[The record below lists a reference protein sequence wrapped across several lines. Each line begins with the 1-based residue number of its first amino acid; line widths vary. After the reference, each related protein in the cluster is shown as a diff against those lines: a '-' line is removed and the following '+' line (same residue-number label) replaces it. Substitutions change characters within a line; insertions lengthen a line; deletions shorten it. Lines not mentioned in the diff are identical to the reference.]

1 MSLLARRGLIL
12 FLVAFCG
19 VALLGVAMSQAAG
32 PPLDVAGDEPTNTP
46 PRKVCDG
53 DSRACMTLSVVEPAG
68 VCIDNKCTLP
78 AGEPFTLAV
87 DVERPPLDGFIL
99 AQSLVGFG
107 PHLTY
112 KPVPTPEH
120 EVVLEPCA
128 LPLHVFDEGVTQVG
142 HQCLTGLLPPIPIIV
157 EPATLAVFELTCS
170 EGTTSTLVELLLSPT
185 NGTLMTTAGF
195 SQIQPDLTHV
205 TVNCVELDTPTPG
218 GPDTP
223 TPTPSDTP
231 EPSPTPGGPDTPT
244 PTLTDTPTG
253 TLTPATATPAA
264 TVTPTATWTPPPP
277 ADTPTSTSSPTSTPT
292 QRPSLLG
299 DVNCD
304 GSVNPTDAALLLQL
318 AAALIDEL
326 PCPDAGDADGDGET
340 TVIDATVILQFS
352 AGLISSLPP

>member
-1 MSLLARRGLIL
+1 MI
-12 FLVAFCG
+12 
-19 VALLGVAMSQAAG
+19 
-32 PPLDVAGDEPTNTP
+32 EPT
-46 PRKVCDG
+46 
-53 DSRACMTLSVVEPAG
+53 G

-87 DVERPPLDGFIL
+87 DVEKPPVEGFIL

-128 LPLHVFDEGVTQVG
+128 VPSHVFEEGETYVG
-142 HQCLTGLLPPIPIIV
+142 HGCITGFPPIPIIV

-205 TVNCVELDTPTPG
+205 TVNCVEPDTPTPGGPDTPTPTPTDTPEPSPTPG

-244 PTLTDTPTG
+244 PTPSDTPTG
-253 TLTPATATPAA
+253 TPTAATATPA
-264 TVTPTATWTPPPP
+264 TPAS
-277 ADTPTSTSSPTSTPT
+277 TSTSTPVPANTPT